1 MNNATGFRKNRRY
14 YVVLNVLRVAALT
27 AAIMLVFL
35 VLPGVNLVNPKLIEF
50 IALGAFLALLNAV
63 LRPLIVM
70 FTGRLLI
77 STMGLFLIVVNLFI
91 FWLIYALFPEFFN
104 VESPVIIRLLIASF
118 LITVVDTFLESILGL
133 NQPSINI
140 SGEGQ
145 GIWKLVDRLP
155 TGRRSQLLENIR
167 LQQVYQML
175 MNYGLNIL
183 VGGTAFASIGSWVRS
198 TLLGDKPP
206 FEDLSTPAKIRIML
220 QQLGPTYVKIGQI
233 ASSQAGSM
241 PKDWADELAKLQNT
255 VAPFPFDQAKNIVED
270 ELGKPLEELFQT
282 FEEKPLAAASTAQ
295 VHRATLHD
303 GRKVV
308 VKVQRPNI
316 VKQTQADLG
325 VIESVAKVLD
335 KRVEAVRAYDLPGTI
350 HEFAGGVMR
359 ELDYSIELYNAQ
371 RLADVVKDIEDI
383 RIVAVHPQYSS
394 KRVLT
399 MDLVEGVKVTNTQ
412 AMHDAGVNMAQVAT
426 AYVKALTTQVM
437 FSGFFHGDPHPG
449 NLYVTPETGVLTMLD
464 CGLVGEL
471 TQAQRLSLMELI
483 YAIQKKDVDEL
494 AGVVLTF
501 CIPTRRADY
510 AAYDRG
516 VRQLIYK
523 NVVYAPQVELA
534 KFMSELLGS
543 LYEYGF
549 KMNSNISMAIKAIT
563 QAMEAAATLDPDLDL
578 LHIINT
584 EAQRQL
590 RTQLSPENVR
600 ETVQKEALNVGRE
613 LIRRVPELRTGA
625 YKWLDNVI
633 AGGVKVQLDTSEL
646 STQVSELDTVLRRV
660 VVGLVVGALIIGTGI
675 VAVGFSLATVL
686 SIYVIGQTPDLPDV
700 VENLSTA
707 VPVVSLFAFALV
719 SFFSLV
725 LIWRVARP
733 KKVED

>member
-371 RLADVVKDIEDI
+371 RLADVVKDIDDI